1 MKTDWLDFKY
11 CILIDAG
18 CKIMNSIMDINTEII
33 FDNPVHHY
41 RDYSIYS
48 IANFNGIIMVDTI
61 LNSERSRAIKE
72 NREPKHTLTTK
83 GTESYNFIQA
93 VISIIREE
101 ASYKEVSH
109 PEWANKEPKIT
120 LG

>member
-1 MKTDWLDFKY
+1 MAEVESFKEKH
-11 CILIDAG
+11 IGGL
-18 CKIMNSIMDINTEII
+18 
-33 FDNPVHHY
+33 
-41 RDYSIYS
+41 
-48 IANFNGIIMVDTI
+48 
-61 LNSERSRAIKE
+61 
-72 NREPKHTLTTK
+72 PKHTLTTK

-109 PEWANKEPKIT
+109 PEWANKEPIIT

>member
-1 MKTDWLDFKY
+1 MKTEWLDFKY
-11 CILIDAG
+11 CLLIDAG
-18 CKIMNSIMDINTEII
+18 CKIMNSIMDINTEIV

-61 LNSERSRAIKE
+61 LNSEINRAIKE

>member
-11 CILIDAG
+11 CLLIDAG
-18 CKIMNSIMDINTEII
+18 CKIMNSIMDINTEIV

-61 LNSERSRAIKE
+61 LNSERSRAIEE
-72 NREPKHTLTTK
+72 NREPKHILTTK
-83 GTESYNFIQA
+83 GTESYNLIQA

>member
-1 MKTDWLDFKY
+1 MKTEWLDFKY
-11 CILIDAG
+11 CIFVDAG
-18 CKIMNSIMDINTEII
+18 CKILNSIMDINTELVFEKPIQ
-33 FDNPVHHY
+33 VY
-41 RDYSIYS
+41 RDYPVYS
-48 IANFNGIIMVDTI
+48 IANFNGIIMVNTI
-61 LNSERSRAIKE
+61 LNSERILALKE
-72 NREPKHTLTTK
+72 NRKPKPTLTTK

-109 PEWANKEPKIT
+109 PEWANKEPKII

>member
-1 MKTDWLDFKY
+1 MKYLTLVKVGDA
-11 CILIDAG
+11 ILKD
-18 CKIMNSIMDINTEII
+18 IMDINTEIV
-33 FDNPVHHY
+33 FDNPVHNY
-41 RDYSIYS
+41 RDYPIYS

-61 LNSERSRAIKE
+61 LNSERSRAIEE

-109 PEWANKEPKIT
+109 PEWSNKESKIT

>member
-18 CKIMNSIMDINTEII
+18 CKIMNSIMDINTEIV
-33 FDNPVHHY
+33 FEKPVHVY
-41 RDYSIYS
+41 IDYPIYS

-61 LNSERSRAIKE
+61 LNSERSRAFKE
-72 NREPKHTLTTK
+72 NREPKHSLNTK
-83 GTESYNFIQA
+83 GTESYNFINA
-93 VISIIREE
+93 VISILREE
-101 ASYKEVSH
+101 VSYKEVSH